1 MAVLEVEAPRPA
13 APRAPRVVT
22 KSLVVSV
29 LASAVVGAVVCA
41 SYRAADGSSLHGS
54 TRAPASRRDQL
65 FKELQ
70 RGSGDGGLNAQK
82 VSELLTL
89 GVDALTNAITIFSD
103 DEPDIEYGFQV
114 AQVKLWKL
122 ITKIVP
128 DGEQDS
134 EKMTTA
140 KQVWDSAFESAP
152 DITEDVM
159 DFRKSGDT
167 DKLIS
172 AVQTILSTGLSGC
185 SKVFP
190 EEAKYF
196 TALEDLLA
204 GIGESWDEFTAGN
217 TVKAVEVVWGALKT
231 SVDDL
236 VPEEWADDDTYA
248 LVMGTVDR
256 VIGNLSHHVLEYKRR
271 ILNSKVCY
279 KRSQHRERARPSVCD
294 EGYEWDQMTMCLPQG
309 SSNGAHCL
317 PPCGGQGGMC
327 ESFCGEGMACCRQ
340 GDSKDPAEC
349 EGATG
354 FVLLGLAEGAST
366 DYHQCVRAGPNL
378 ALTVK
383 GAGVRAL
390 NGLYVQSG
398 EHSGK
403 PRYVK
408 VRSQE
413 KTVLEWSQSRK
424 AWRFFIDDTLL
435 GRNRPTLYK
444 SAEDTATFPS
454 SGWVAEEGAQPAPM
468 LVPYAPVASARLAQ
482 VNVSARRAP
491 RGAHPAS
498 CDPDS
503 KHPEQRGMWC
513 LSACPAGFEP
523 SGGTNCVQACGG
535 GFPAEGMGVCGVN
548 QGELVIATTEMV
560 SMVANGAIESYL
572 LISDMKETGVRADK
586 LSATIDVFIDMGKPF
601 ARPQCPVAER

>member
-1 MAVLEVEAPRPA
+1 MVVCVILSASSYGVTNSSNFHGSA
-13 APRAPRVVT
+13 RAP
-22 KSLVVSV
+22 S
-29 LASAVVGAVVCA
+29 
-41 SYRAADGSSLHGS
+41 
-54 TRAPASRRDQL
+54 SRRDEL

-70 RGSGDGGLNAQK
+70 RGAASSGLDPKK

-89 GVDALTNAITIFSD
+89 GVDALTNAITVFTD
-103 DEPDIEYGFQV
+103 DEPDIEYGFQIT
-114 AQVKLWKL
+114 QVKLWKI

-128 DGEQDS
+128 DEKQDS
-134 EKMTTA
+134 ETMSTA
-140 KQVWDSAFESAP
+140 KEVWDAAFESAP

-159 DFRKSGDT
+159 DFRKTGDT

-172 AVQTILSTGLSGC
+172 AVQIILSTGLSGC

-196 TALEDLLA
+196 TALEDLFA

-231 SVDDL
+231 SVDDV
-236 VPEEWADDDTYA
+236 VPQEWADDETYA
-248 LVMGTVDR
+248 LVMGTVDL

-294 EGYEWDQMTMCLPQG
+294 EGFEWDQMTMCLPQG

-327 ESFCGEGMACCRQ
+327 ETFCGKGMACCKQ
-340 GDSKDPAEC
+340 GDRKDPAEC
-349 EGATG
+349 EGASG
-354 FVLLGLAEGAST
+354 FVVLGLAEGTST
-366 DYHQCVRAGPNL
+366 DYHQCVKAGPNL
-378 ALTVK
+378 AFTVK
-383 GAGVRAL
+383 GAGVPAL

-403 PRYVK
+403 PRYLR
-408 VRSQE
+408 VRSQK

-424 AWRFFIDDTLL
+424 AWRFFVDDTLF
-435 GRNRPTLYK
+435 GMNRPTLYK
-444 SAEDTATFPS
+444 SSEDTAAFPS
-454 SGWVAEEGAQPAPM
+454 SGWAAEEGKQPVPT
-468 LVPYAPVASARLAQ
+468 LVPYVPVESARLAQ
-482 VNVSARRAP
+482 VNLSARRAP
-491 RGAHPAS
+491 HGAHPAA
-498 CDPDS
+498 CDPSS
-503 KHPEQRGMWC
+503 KYPEQRGMWC
-513 LSACPAGFEP
+513 LAKCPLGFKST
-523 SGGTNCVQACGG
+523 SGSNCVQTCGSD
-535 GFPAEGMGVCGVN
+535 FPAEGMGVCGVN

-572 LISDMKETGVRADK
+572 LISEMKETGVRADK
-586 LSATIDVFIDMGKPF
+586 LSSTIDVFIDMGKPF
-601 ARPQCPVAER
+601 ARPLCPMEER